1 MTTPREV
8 KGSTVFPLT
17 EQIRNTI
24 DTHGAQW
31 AFLYYA
37 ARLPAEELVF
47 FWNAAIA

>member
-1 MTTPREV
+1 MNAAREV
-8 KGSTVFPLT
+8 RGSVVFPLT